1 MEEES
6 WAAGLG
12 WEKLILV
19 TPQHLDIY
27 TLDISTQGGESQL
40 DPPGSGMRQLSCHH
54 GVCGLNNKVEY
65 HHIMNSSGVSYK
77 LWIRYH
83 L

>member
-1 MEEES
+1 MLMMRKETGGAWMEEES

-27 TLDISTQGGESQL
+27 TLDISTQ
-40 DPPGSGMRQLSCHH
+40 
-54 GVCGLNNKVEY
+54 
-65 HHIMNSSGVSYK
+65 
-77 LWIRYH
+77 
-83 L
+83 

>member
-1 MEEES
+1 MLMMRKETGGAWMKEES

-27 TLDISTQGGESQL
+27 TLDISTHLQA
-40 DPPGSGMRQLSCHH
+40 
-54 GVCGLNNKVEY
+54 VV
-65 HHIMNSSGVSYK
+65 
-77 LWIRYH
+77 YH
-83 L
+83 LCDLILHVS

>member
-27 TLDISTQGGESQL
+27 TLDISTHLQA
-40 DPPGSGMRQLSCHH
+40 
-54 GVCGLNNKVEY
+54 VV
-65 HHIMNSSGVSYK
+65 
-77 LWIRYH
+77 YH
-83 L
+83 LCDLILHVS